1 MSVMHSKQHCVL
13 FSTFKQTVMTY
24 NQYEPTME
32 GSVTYNHII
41 THYDSYYKEFKN
53 VQ

>member
-1 MSVMHSKQHCVL
+1 MTSAHNTVISLLYLK
-13 FSTFKQTVMTY
+13 STI
-24 NQYEPTME
+24 E